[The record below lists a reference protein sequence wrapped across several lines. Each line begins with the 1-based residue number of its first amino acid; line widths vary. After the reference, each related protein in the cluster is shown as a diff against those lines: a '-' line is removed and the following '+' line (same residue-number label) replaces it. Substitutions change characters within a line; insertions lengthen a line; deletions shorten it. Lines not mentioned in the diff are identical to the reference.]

1 VVKITVNP
9 KLIGPKIA
17 QRLANNVTANNP
29 NRVVMVRFRTGIP
42 NSFEKLIPKLA
53 AVTKIYNQL
62 NRISAITSNN

>member
-1 VVKITVNP
+1 M
-9 KLIGPKIA
+9 A

-29 NRVVMVRFRTGIP
+29 NTVVIVMFRIGIP

-62 NRISAITSNN
+62 SSISTIASNN